1 MSRFTCQFCH
11 HEFSLKTDL
20 DRHLKKKTAC
30 IPISQLQMQQTQSQ
44 DKSRNVQEIS
54 GILKSCLDILRN
66 DESHLTGDEALPEL
80 SKMMIYK
87 QMEPLIENGTIIWSD
102 LKNYDELK
110 EKWGESYERKI
121 GFAKFSNLLAYISD
135 KKYPERIENLMEIM
149 NEFLWKTIGSNHPKL
164 KYIFPEDGKFLI
176 KTPQTFKELMV
187 TLSRV
192 DFNRFDFDILGE
204 AYERLFVDA
213 IFGAGGK
220 NKSEFGQFFTPRPV
234 IQFMINLVELNI
246 LPNGEIESFAD
257 FSCGT
262 GGILITAIN
271 HYRKYIQQG
280 IISEDQLREQFK
292 KKLFGI
298 EIKNN
303 LFNLCAANILLHTGE
318 ILESIVL
325 GDSIRKYWDIK
336 VDKIVMN
343 PPFSIK
349 IDYDSLFI
357 QKNDGNNIHLLMNDI
372 MPIRV
377 GGKNS
382 ESLFLQLMIHCLN
395 IGGKCSTVMLD
406 GQKIDNSSAGN
417 REVREY
423 LMKSCNLK
431 SVIYCQG
438 GTFTSTASKTCILH
452 FTKKKERASIL
463 TVTGSGSKRTYE
475 FTKTHAT
482 KTVKF
487 YDYRPE
493 IEGQK
498 FLLGEVPIEKIAAKK
513 YSLRFQD
520 YDEEE
525 DHEENEGVQWIKIGD
540 LCEFKNGKN
549 LTRENMIEGEYP
561 VIGGGKKPSG
571 FHCDFNTLENTI
583 LCSSSGA
590 YAGYIHRYE
599 TKVWASDCFSII
611 STDESILLNDY
622 LFCFLKMSQQ
632 DIYKLQTGAGQPHVY
647 SKNIACLKIPVP
659 STQQQQKF
667 VDYSATIERNTQQTR
682 QMIEII
688 RKNNENYLDM
698 CRMRF
703 MNTKKSVMKKLEEVC
718 EFKNGY
724 AFGKDEFKEKF
735 EGGIPVIKIQSIM
748 NECVNIEKANAYVSE
763 KSSLLNYELNMNDVL
778 IALSGATLGKIGI
791 YKEIRKAY
799 LNQRI
804 VKLIFKNDVTR
815 NYFFQWYLSNQIGNK
830 ILDYATKKSPTQP
843 NISPNYIS
851 NLEIP
856 IPSIEEQQK
865 IVHFCDSQKEK
876 IIHNNAIIDE
886 LQKSIDESAENA
898 KIFLDLLV
906 QNFENPEIDES

>member
-1 MSRFTCQFCH
+1 MSRFICQFCH

-30 IPISQLQMQQTQSQ
+30 IPISQLQIQHTQIQ

-87 QMEPLIENGTIIWSD
+87 QMETLIDNGTIIWSD
-102 LKNYDELK
+102 LKNYDELM

-135 KKYPERIENLMEIM
+135 KKYPERIENLIEIM

-192 DFNRFDFDILGE
+192 DFNKFDFDILGE

-280 IISEDQLREQFK
+280 IISEGQLREQFK

-357 QKNDGNNIHLLMNDI
+357 QRNDGNNLHLHMNDI

-382 ESLFLQLMIHCLN
+382 ESLFLQLMIYCLN

-406 GQKIDNSSAGN
+406 GQKIDNSSSGN
-417 REVREY
+417 LEVREY

-438 GTFTSTASKTCILH
+438 GTFTSTSSKTCILH
-452 FTKKKERASIL
+452 FTKKKERASVL
-463 TVTGSGSKRTYE
+463 TVNRTGNKREYE

-482 KTVKF
+482 KSVKF

-498 FLLGEVPIEKIAAKK
+498 FLLGEIPIEKIAAKK

-525 DHEENEGVQWIKIGD
+525 DHEENEGVQWMKIGEI
-540 LCEFKNGKN
+540 CEIDKN
-549 LTRENMIEGEYP
+549 LKKYETSHGKSKGNYKFHTGGERTDLY
-561 VIGGGKKPSG
+561 VDKCDITELYIIQNRTNGSGKCNLYLDKNFSLAKQTIAYRALNK
-571 FHCDFNTLENTI
+571 DENTTKYIYYYLLFNKEI
-583 LCSSSGA
+583 LEKGFIGSC
-590 YAGYIHRYE
+590 H
-599 TKVWASDCFSII
+599 
-611 STDESILLNDY
+611 
-622 LFCFLKMSQQ
+622 
-632 DIYKLQTGAGQPHVY
+632 
-647 SKNIACLKIPVP
+647 KNISKEYISNIKIPVP
-659 STQQQQKF
+659 SIEMQQQIVAKI
-667 VDYSATIERNTQQTR
+667 DKYSTTLQSLNNTIELIKESISET
-682 QMIEII
+682 IENI
-688 RKNNENYLDM
+688 YLYPS
-698 CRMRF
+698 
-703 MNTKKSVMKKLEEVC
+703 TEKMKI
-718 EFKNGY
+718 
-724 AFGKDEFKEKF
+724 KELF
-735 EGGIPVIKIQSIM
+735 DF
-748 NECVNIEKANAYVSE
+748 NC
-763 KSSLLNYELNMNDVL
+763 
-778 IALSGATLGKIGI
+778 GKIGALKCSETGEYQVI
-791 YKEIRKAY
+791 SSSDIHTHNEYELDGENLFILKVFDGA
-799 LNQRI
+799 
-804 VKLIFKNDVTR
+804 
-815 NYFFQWYLSNQIGNK
+815 GNK
-830 ILDYATKKSPTQP
+830 QYATKIKFFNGKCIPSSLVYHIIPKNSFSLKYAYYYLKH
-843 NISPNYIS
+843 NIKYIS
-851 NLEIP
+851 EKYQKGACNKSLDVDTFRNFIIP
-856 IPSIEEQQK
+856 IPSRIEQDS
-865 IVHFCDSQKEK
+865 IVTTLNLKNDT
-876 IIHNNAIIDE
+876 I
-886 LQKSIDESAENA
+886 KSIKKTIDSIDIEM
-898 KIFLDLLV
+898 KQFMDLLFKSSR
-906 QNFENPEIDES
+906 NICEE

>member
-1 MSRFTCQFCH
+1 MSRFICQFCR

-20 DRHLKKKTAC
+20 DRHLKKKMAC
-30 IPISQLQMQQTQSQ
+30 IPITQLQIQQAQIQ
-44 DKSRNVQEIS
+44 DKSQNVQEIS

-87 QMEPLIENGTIIWSD
+87 QMEKLIENGTID
-102 LKNYDELK
+102 LKEIRNHDAILA
-110 EKWGESYERKI
+110 KWGEKYEQNI
-121 GFAKFSNLLAYISD
+121 SFAKFSHLLSYINENSDNILNL
-135 KKYPERIENLMEIM
+135 KKIM
-149 NEFLWKTIGSNHPKL
+149 NDFLWKTIGSNHPKL
-164 KYIFPEDGKFLI
+164 KHIFPEDGKFLI

-192 DFNRFDFDILGE
+192 DFNKFDFDILGE
-204 AYERLFVDA
+204 AYEKLFVDA

-234 IQFMINLVELNI
+234 IKFLINLVELNI

-257 FSCGT
+257 LSCGT

-271 HYRKYIQQG
+271 HYRNYIHQG
-280 IISEDQLREQFK
+280 LITEEQLREQFK

-298 EIKNN
+298 EIKSN
-303 LFNLCAANILLHTGE
+303 LYNLCAANILLHTGE
-318 ILESIVL
+318 ILESIIL
-325 GDSIRKYWDIK
+325 GDSIRKYWNIK

-357 QKNDGNNIHLLMNDI
+357 QRNDSNNIHLYMNDI

-406 GQKIDNSSAGN
+406 GQKIDNSSSGN

-438 GTFTSTASKTCILH
+438 GTFTSTASKTCILY
-452 FTKKKERASIL
+452 FTKKKERQDVL
-463 TVTGSGSKRTYE
+463 TITGTGNKRNYE

-482 KTVKF
+482 KSVKF

-493 IEGQK
+493 IEGNK
-498 FLLGEVPIEKIAAKK
+498 FLLGEIQIEKIASKK

-520 YDEEE
+520 YEEEE
-525 DHEENEGVQWIKIGD
+525 DHEETEDIKWTKIGD
-540 LCEFKNGKN
+540 ICEFKNGKN

-571 FHCDFNTLENTI
+571 YHNEFNMIENTI

-590 YAGYIHRYE
+590 YAGYINRYE
-599 TKVWASDCFSII
+599 IKVWASDCFSIK
-611 STDESILLNDY
+611 STNESILLNDY
-622 LFCFLKMSQQ
+622 LFCFLKMRQQ

-647 SKNIACLKIPVP
+647 SKNIACLNIPLP
-659 STQQQQKF
+659 IIEKQKQF
-667 VDYSATIERNTQQTR
+667 IDYCNTINKNIIHTL

-688 RKNNENYLDM
+688 RKNNENYLEI

-703 MNTKKSVMKKLEEVC
+703 TNSKQFDLKNLSEVC
-718 EFKNGY
+718 KFKNG
-724 AFGKDEFKEKF
+724 KNLKKENMIDG
-735 EGGIPVIKIQSIM
+735 EYPVIGGGKNPCGYHNDFNT
-748 NECVNIEKANAYVSE
+748 NENTILC
-763 KSSLLNYELNMNDVL
+763 SS
-778 IALSGATLGKIGI
+778 SGAYAGYINRYITKVWASDCFSIASIDESILLDNYLFYFLKMKQNDI
-791 YKEIRKAY
+791 YK
-799 LNQRI
+799 
-804 VKLIFKNDVTR
+804 F
-815 NYFFQWYLSNQIGNK
+815 QIG
-830 ILDYATKKSPTQP
+830 AAQP
-843 NISPNYIS
+843 HVYSKNISNMK
-851 NLEIP
+851 IP
-856 IPSIEEQQK
+856 ISSIEEQHN
-865 IVHFCDSQKEK
+865 IVQFCVLQESK
-876 IIHNNAIIDE
+876 IIENIKLIDNLQKIIDE
-886 LQKSIDESAENA
+886 SSEN
-898 KIFLDLLV
+898 KKMFLDLLI
-906 QNFENPEIDES
+906 QNFQNSNIDES